1 MNSVTSLRKQLESG
15 ALHSVYPQLYG
26 SKFDTKAID
35 KRYDNLIEKHQE
47 LFNDYETAVGPLH
60 LFSTAGRSE
69 LAGNHTDH
77 NLGKVI
83 AATINLDTIGAVRR
97 TNDNM
102 VVLIS
107 EGFPAVKVDITSL
120 AVRKEEQN
128 TTGALLR
135 GIAAAFVK
143 RGLKVG
149 GWIANTTTN
158 VLKGSGLSSSA
169 AIEVLCATIFNNLYN
184 DDVLSPV
191 DLAIIGQYA
200 ENVYFGKPSGLM
212 DQVACAQGG
221 IVGIDFKNPDSP
233 ILAPIDFA
241 FTNHG
246 YSLVIVDTKGN
257 HADLTPDYAA
267 APMEMKAVAGFFG
280 KSVLREVSFEEFE
293 QALPILRKTLQND
306 RALLRTY
313 HFLTENERVTKMLE
327 ALQKSDIEEYLRLV
341 KESGDSSYKFL
352 QNLYSSK
359 HPTEQG
365 LPLAIAM
372 TERFLDG
379 EGACRVHGGGFAGTI
394 QAYIPLDRIDSYCE
408 KMDYI
413 FGAGSATTISVR
425 SRKTSR
431 IL

>member
-1 MNSVTSLRKQLESG
+1 MDSVETLRHQVESG
-15 ALHSVYPQLYG
+15 ALHPVYPQLYG
-26 SKFDTKAID
+26 SIFDTASLD
-35 KRYDNLIEKHQE
+35 KRYENLIETHKK
-47 LFNDYETAVGPLH
+47 LFNNYETAAGPLH
-60 LFSTAGRSE
+60 LFSTAGRTE

-83 AATINLDTIGAVRR
+83 AATINLDTIGAVRK

-107 EGFPAVKVDITSL
+107 EGFPAVKVDITNL
-120 AVRKEEQN
+120 AVREEEKN
-128 TTGALLR
+128 TTDSLLR
-135 GIAAAFVK
+135 GIADAFIK
-143 RGLKVG
+143 KGLKIG

-184 DDVLSPV
+184 DDALSPV
-191 DLAIIGQYA
+191 ELAIIGKYA

-212 DQVACAQGG
+212 DQVACGQGG
-221 IVGIDFKNPDSP
+221 IVGIDFKDPENP
-233 ILAPIDFA
+233 ILTPIDFA
-241 FTNHG
+241 FTDYG
-246 YSLVIVDTKGN
+246 YGLVIVDTKGN

-267 APMEMKAVAGFFG
+267 APIEMKEVAGFFG

-293 QALPILRKTLQND
+293 AAIPALREKLQND

-313 HFLTENERVTKMLE
+313 HFLTENERVTEMLA
-327 ALQKSDIEEYLRLV
+327 ALQRKDIDEYLKLV

-372 TERFLDG
+372 TEHFLG
-379 EGACRVHGGGFAGTI
+379 GRGACRVHGGGFAGTI
-394 QAYIPLDRIDSYCE
+394 QAYIPLDMVDAYCV
-408 KMDYI
+408 KMDHI
-413 FGAGSATTISVR
+413 FGEGSATTISVR
-425 SRKTSR
+425 SLKTSC
-431 IL
+431 IA

>member
-1 MNSVTSLRKQLESG
+1 MNSVASLKRQLESG

-26 SKFDTKAID
+26 SKFNTEVID
-35 KRYDNLIEKHQE
+35 KRYNNLIEKHQE
-47 LFNDYETAVGPLH
+47 LFCDYKTAEGPLH

-83 AATINLDTIGAVRR
+83 AATINLDTIGAVRK
-97 TNDNM
+97 TNDNL
-102 VVLIS
+102 VVLVS

-120 AVRKEEQN
+120 AARDEEQN
-128 TTGALLR
+128 TTDALLR
-135 GIAAAFVK
+135 GIANAFVQ

-191 DLAIIGQYA
+191 ELAIIGKYA

-221 IVGIDFKNPDSP
+221 IVGIDFKVPDTP
-233 ILAPIDFA
+233 ALTPIDFA
-241 FTNHG
+241 FTDYG
-246 YSLVIVDTKGN
+246 YGLVIVDTKGN

-267 APMEMKAVAGFFG
+267 APMEMKMVANFFG
-280 KSVLREVSFEEFE
+280 KQVLREISFDEFE
-293 QALPILRKTLQND
+293 AALPELREKLQND
-306 RALLRTY
+306 RALLRAY

-327 ALQKSDIEEYLRLV
+327 ALQKKDIEGYLRLV
-341 KESGDSSYKFL
+341 QESGDSSYKFL

-359 HPTEQG
+359 HPAEQG

-372 TERFLDG
+372 SERFLADD
-379 EGACRVHGGGFAGTI
+379 GACRVHGGGFAGTI
-394 QAYIPLDRIDSYCE
+394 QAYIPLDRLDAYCA
-408 KMDYI
+408 KMNRI
-413 FGAGSATTISVR
+413 FGAGAATTISVR
-425 SRKTSR
+425 SRRTSC

>member
-1 MNSVTSLRKQLESG
+1 MAEVENLLKQVESG
-15 ALHSVYPQLYG
+15 SLHSIYPQLYG
-26 SKFDTKAID
+26 NDSDTISMD
-35 KRYDNLIEKHQE
+35 ERYKNLIKKHVD
-47 LFNDYETAVGPLH
+47 LFGSYATAVGDLH

-97 TNDNM
+97 TNDNR

-107 EGFPAVKVDITSL
+107 EGFPAVEVDISDLT
-120 AVRKEEQN
+120 AREDEKN
-128 TTGALLR
+128 TTNALLR
-135 GIAAAFVK
+135 GIADAFVK

-169 AIEVLCATIFNNLYN
+169 AIEVLCATIFNSLYN

-191 DLAIIGQYA
+191 DLAIIGKYA

-221 IVGIDFKNPDSP
+221 IVGIDFADPEKPVLS
-233 ILAPIDFA
+233 PIDFT
-241 FTNHG
+241 FTKYG
-246 YSLVIVDTKGN
+246 YHLVIVDTKGN

-267 APMEMKAVAGFFG
+267 VPIEMKEIAAFFG
-280 KSVLREVSFEEFE
+280 KQVLREISFEEFE
-293 QALPILRKTLQND
+293 AAIPELREKIQND
-306 RALLRTY
+306 RAILRTY

-327 ALQKSDIEEYLRLV
+327 ALQEEDIDTYLKLV
-341 KESGDSSYKFL
+341 QESGDSSYKFL

-365 LPLAIAM
+365 LALGIAM
-372 TERFLDG
+372 SERILAG
-379 EGACRVHGGGFAGTI
+379 RGASRVHGGGFAGTI
-394 QAYIPLDRIDSYCE
+394 QAYVPTDLLDEYCT
-408 KMDYI
+408 KMERI
-413 FGAGSATTISVR
+413 FGEGSATAISVR
-425 SRKTSR
+425 SLKTSC
-431 IL
+431 IA